1 VQTHLRA
8 MAVRRSI
15 VADFANEGLATLL
28 KTMIQTGLRGT
39 GPVQFRFAAR
49 PQVREADLTALWASL
64 VEPLKRPE
72 RCPGAWRGLSWSLYR
87 ALVLEQALDPD
98 DPGPFNV
105 RMRAQLLAAYE
116 TCAPPWTSGP
126 GFWRSRN
133 GCRCARASCARPPA
147 PVDGASG
154 SRP

>member
-1 VQTHLRA
+1 MQTHLRA

-116 TCAPPWTSGP
+116 DLRTAMDLWPRVLAFAERVPVRPCILRPAEAGRAPA
-126 GFWRSRN
+126 
-133 GCRCARASCARPPA
+133 ARAS
-147 PVDGASG
+147 
-154 SRP
+154 